1 MKKNREQRKK
11 TILALMKDKHYVPM
25 KEKELAV
32 VMQVASEDRP
42 ELSSLLQ
49 ELMLEGSIEINK
61 RGRYSIIEKASG
73 DKKTKGK
80 DSSDKR
86 HAEGKKADEE
96 DLITGTF
103 ISNQNG
109 YGFVEVDGRDE
120 DIFIPEKHTGGAFH
134 LDTVRVRLVKDK
146 RPAVSY
152 GKAARA
158 KMKAQGVDLSAATH
172 RVTGRVV
179 DIVERG
185 TTQIVGVFDKSNK
198 SFGFVV
204 PDNTKLSSDI
214 YVRTQDSLGAVSGHK
229 VVVELISYGDDRHSP
244 EGRVTEILG
253 HKNDPGVDILSIV
266 KGYGIP
272 SEYPDDVMRQ
282 TAKVPEEVPDE
293 DMEGRTDLRD
303 VIMVTIDGEDAKDLD
318 DAVSLTMEGDNFV
331 LGVHIADVSNYVRE
345 GTPLDKE
352 ALTRGTSVY
361 LVDRV
366 IPMLPHKLSNGICSL
381 NEGVDR
387 LAMSCIMTIAPDG
400 TVIDHKICESVIK
413 VNHRLNYNS
422 VNKMIYLKDEEERA
436 KYPDVTDMLDSM
448 YRLSLIV
455 RKRREKR
462 GSIDFDLTET
472 KIILDENGHP
482 TDIHPYERNAATMLI
497 EDFMLMAN
505 ETVAEHFYSL
515 DIPFVY
521 RTHEAPDPEKM
532 DKLATFVNNHGHHL
546 RIGKDEIRPKEV
558 QRLLSDVT
566 GTPAEALISR
576 MALRSM
582 KQAKYTIDCSGH
594 FGLACKYY
602 CHFTSPIRRYPDLQ
616 IHRIIKEQ
624 LHGRMDGKRIEHYNG
639 ILALVSDK
647 SSRTERRAE
656 EAERETIKLKKAEY
670 MQEHIGEEYDGII
683 SGITEWGIYVEL
695 PSTVEGLVHIS
706 KLPGDHYV
714 YDEAAYEM
722 RGTGH
727 GRKFLLGQEVRIRV
741 DSVDIFMR
749 NINFDIV
756 E

>member
-1 MKKNREQRKK
+1 
-11 TILALMKDKHYVPM
+11 MKDKHYVPM

-32 VMQVASEDRP
+32 IMQVRPEDRA
-42 ELSSLLQ
+42 ELTSILQ
-49 ELMLEGSIEINK
+49 ELLLDGSIEVNK
-61 RGRYSIIEKASG
+61 RGRYSLIGAG
-73 DKKTKGK
+73 ADTVKKP
-80 DSSDKR
+80 DD
-86 HAEGKKADEE
+86 E

-120 DIFIPEKHTGGAFH
+120 DIFIPEKHTGSAFH
-134 LDTVRVRLVKDK
+134 LDTVRVRLIRDK
-146 RPAVSY
+146 RPMVSY

-158 KMKAQGVDLSAATH
+158 RMKAQGIDLSDNTH
-172 RVTGRVV
+172 RVVGHVV
-179 DIVERG
+179 DIVERS
-185 TTQIVGVFDKSNK
+185 TSQIVGVFDKSNK

-214 YVRTQDSLGAVSGHK
+214 YVRSEDSLGAVSGHK
-229 VVVELISYGDDRHSP
+229 VVVELTSYGDDRHSP
-244 EGRVTEILG
+244 EGKITEILG

-282 TAKVPEEVPDE
+282 TEKVSDEVMEADA
-293 DMEGRTDLRD
+293 EGREDLRD
-303 VIMVTIDGEDAKDLD
+303 LTMVTIDGEDAKDLD
-318 DAVSLTMEGDNFV
+318 DAVSLTKDGDNYV

-345 GTPLDKE
+345 GSPLDKE
-352 ALTRGTSVY
+352 ALNRGTSVY

-381 NEGVDR
+381 NEGADR

-400 TVIDHKICESVIK
+400 TVVDHHICESIIK

-436 KYPDVTDMLDSM
+436 KYPDVTDMLDMM
-448 YRLSLIV
+448 YQLSLIV

-472 KIILDENGHP
+472 KIILDESGHP
-482 TDIHPYERNAATMLI
+482 VDIHPYERNAATMLI

-505 ETVAEHFYSL
+505 ETVAEHFNSL

-521 RTHEAPDPEKM
+521 RTHEAPDPEKI
-532 DKLATFVNNHGHHL
+532 DKLAAFVNNHGHHL
-546 RIGKDEIRPKEV
+546 RVGKDEIRPREF
-558 QRLLSDVT
+558 QRLLSEVKY
-566 GTPAEALISR
+566 TPAEALVSR

-594 FGLACKYY
+594 FGLACRYY

-616 IHRIIKEQ
+616 IHRIIEEQ
-624 LHGRMDGKRIEHYNG
+624 LHSRMDGRRIEHYNG
-639 ILALVSDK
+639 ILTFVSDK
-647 SSRTERRAE
+647 SSKTERRAE

-670 MQEHIGEEYDGII
+670 MQEHIGEEYEGII
-683 SGITEWGIYVEL
+683 SGITEWGVYVEL
-695 PSTVEGLVHIS
+695 PTTVEGLVHIS

-727 GRKFLLGQEVRIRV
+727 GRKFILGQKVKIRV

-749 NINFDIV
+749 NIDFEIV
-756 E
+756 DGTEDHV

>member
-1 MKKNREQRKK
+1 
-11 TILALMKDKHYVPM
+11 MKDKHYVPM

-32 VMQVASEDRP
+32 IMQVKPEDRA
-42 ELSSLLQ
+42 ELTSILQ
-49 ELMLEGSIEINK
+49 ELLLDGSIEVNK
-61 RGRYSIIEKASG
+61 RGRYSLIGAG
-73 DKKTKGK
+73 TDTVKK
-80 DSSDKR
+80 SD
-86 HAEGKKADEE
+86 DE

-120 DIFIPEKHTGGAFH
+120 DIFIPEKYTGTAFH
-134 LDTVRVRLVKDK
+134 LDTVRVRLIRDK
-146 RPAVSY
+146 RPLVSY
-152 GKAARA
+152 GRGARA
-158 KMKAQGVDLSAATH
+158 RMKAQGIDLSDTTH
-172 RVTGRVV
+172 RVVGHVV

-185 TTQIVGVFDKSNK
+185 TSQIVGVFDKSNK

-214 YVRTQDSLGAVSGHK
+214 YVRSEDSMGAVSGHK
-229 VVVELISYGDDRHSP
+229 VVVELTSYGDDRHSP
-244 EGRVTEILG
+244 EGKITEILG
-253 HKNDPGVDILSIV
+253 HQNDPGVDILSIV

-282 TAKVPEEVPDE
+282 TEKVSDEVEEKDTL
-293 DMEGRTDLRD
+293 GREDLRD
-303 VIMVTIDGEDAKDLD
+303 LTMVTIDGEDAKDLD
-318 DAVSLTMEGDNFV
+318 DAVSLIMDGDNYI

-345 GTPLDKE
+345 GSPLDKE
-352 ALTRGTSVY
+352 ALNRGTSVY

-387 LAMSCIMTIAPDG
+387 LALSCIMTIAPDG
-400 TVIDHKICESVIK
+400 TVTDHHICESVIK

-436 KYPDVTDMLDSM
+436 KYPDVTGMLDSM
-448 YRLSLIV
+448 YRLSLII

-472 KIILDENGHP
+472 KIVLDKDGHP
-482 TDIHPYERNAATMLI
+482 VDIHPYERNAATMLI

-505 ETVAEHFYSL
+505 ETVAEHFNGLS
-515 DIPFVY
+515 IPFVY
-521 RTHEAPDPEKM
+521 RTHEAPDPEKI

-546 RIGKDEIRPKEV
+546 RMGKDEIRPKEI
-558 QRLLSDVT
+558 QRLLFEVKD
-566 GTPAEALISR
+566 TPAEALVSR

-594 FGLACKYY
+594 FGLACRYY

-624 LHGRMDGKRIEHYNG
+624 LHGRMDGKRMEHYDG
-639 ILALVSDK
+639 ILTLVSDK
-647 SSRTERRAE
+647 SSKTERRAE

-670 MQEHIGEEYDGII
+670 MQGHIGEEYEGII
-683 SGITEWGIYVEL
+683 SGITEWGVYVEL
-695 PSTVEGLVHIS
+695 PTTVEGLVHIS

-727 GRKFLLGQEVRIRV
+727 GRKFILGQKVKIRV

-749 NINFDIV
+749 NIDFEIV
-756 E
+756 DGTEDYV